1 LKKGTAKTGTL
12 SNPLT
17 ARNEEESI
25 TRQVL
30 LCSGKSF
37 RGKDIRL
44 SNEEVEDFACFA
56 AHRLELITNK
66 IATDGPRFI

>member
-1 LKKGTAKTGTL
+1 M
-12 SNPLT
+12 
-17 ARNEEESI
+17 